1 MLSIQDKIVFLKK
14 TELFSGIPE
23 DTLVQAAEALEEV
36 RYDQDDV
43 IMREGEAG
51 DTLYLIVEG
60 NVKILKENIHV
71 LTLKQGACI
80 GEMAILDNEP
90 RSATI
95 IAGSEVQALCL
106 TRTAFQRVLSGN
118 TAMIEGIF
126 HLLTDKLRYDLDVH
140 LESVRTQEQIN
151 QDIRRARQIQQA
163 MLPQEDLA
171 HGWLTITGYCN
182 PAASVGGDYYDYI
195 PISDDAVGVFIGDVT
210 GHGFYSGLIVS
221 IAKSCIVTQL
231 QTDPS
236 VESVLTAINRVV
248 EPSGPDWMFMT
259 ACYAL
264 LDRITGKM
272 VYANAGHNPPFY
284 YDSQSGELKEL
295 DPTDVPLGIFKEA
308 TCNPVEMAWQPGDT
322 LIFYSDGVVEAENDG
337 GDLFG
342 EEALEHCIKNSIHL
356 SAVEIKEAILKEV
369 EAFTQGVPQQ
379 DDITLVVARL

>member
-1 MLSIQDKIVFLKK
+1 MLSNQEKIAFLKK
-14 TELFSGIPE
+14 TELFSETPE
-23 DTLVQAAEALEEV
+23 DTLVQIAEALDEV
-36 RYDQDDV
+36 RYDLGDE
-43 IMREGEAG
+43 IMHEGDAG
-51 DTLYLIVEG
+51 DALYLIVNG
-60 NVKILKENIHV
+60 NVKILKEDIHV
-71 LTLKQGACI
+71 LTLTQGACI

-95 IAGSEVQALCL
+95 IAGSEVQALRL
-106 TRTAFQRVLSGN
+106 TRMEFQRVLSGN
-118 TAMIEGIF
+118 AALMEGF
-126 HLLTDKLRYDLDVH
+126 YHVLTDKLRYDLNVH

-151 QDIRRARQIQQA
+151 QDIRRARQIQQT
-163 MLPQEDLA
+163 MLPQEDLT

-264 LDRITGKM
+264 LDRSTGKM
-272 VYANAGHNPPFY
+272 VYANAGHNPPYY
-284 YDSQSGELKEL
+284 YDSLSNVLKEL
-295 DPTDVPLGIFKEA
+295 ESTDVPIGIFKET

-322 LIFYSDGVVEAENDG
+322 LIFYSDGVVEAENNA

-342 EEALEHCIKNSIHL
+342 EEALEYCIKNSIHL